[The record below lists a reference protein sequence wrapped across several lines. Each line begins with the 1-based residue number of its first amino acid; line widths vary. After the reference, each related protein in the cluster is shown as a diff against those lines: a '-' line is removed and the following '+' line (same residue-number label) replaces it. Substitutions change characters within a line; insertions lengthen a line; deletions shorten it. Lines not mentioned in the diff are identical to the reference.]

1 MGVAYANIEQDLE
14 LLIAQ
19 KDIIAEEVA
28 QVLVL
33 ETKMNQAPKAIEKL
47 EKEISRDPFL
57 VTFYPSS
64 YL

>member
-1 MGVAYANIEQDLE
+1 MLGVAQR
-14 LLIAQ
+14 
-19 KDIIAEEVA
+19 DITAKEAA

-33 ETKMNQAPKAIEKL
+33 ETKMSQAPKAIEKL

-57 VTFYPSS
+57 ATFFPSS